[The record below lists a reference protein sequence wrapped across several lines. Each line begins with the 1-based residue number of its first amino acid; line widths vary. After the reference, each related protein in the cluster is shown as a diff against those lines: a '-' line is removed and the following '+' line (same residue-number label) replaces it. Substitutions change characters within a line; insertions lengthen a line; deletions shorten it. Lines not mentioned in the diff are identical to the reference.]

1 MQLLLIH
8 SDYIEYEVKKS
19 TPVAEEIEES
29 FKTGRLDE
37 ALTAFI
43 AVEKIDES
51 SVDEVICKAVAEIR
65 NIAGQVKA
73 ENVMVYPYAHLSSDL
88 SSPKVAISVLKGIE
102 KELAGD
108 FNVKRAPFGW
118 YKAFKVSCKG
128 HPLSELSRSIVPE
141 GKSPSCGESVIC
153 ESEKPE
159 VVSEA
164 LKAESTAKSYW
175 HVLTPDGELHD
186 AENFDFTGHENLGKF
201 VDYEISKKRAVER
214 APPHVELMR
223 RLEIADYEPGSDSGN
238 MRYYPKGRL
247 MKSLLESYV
256 LDESAKTGAMEVE
269 TPLMYDMNHP
279 TLKKYLDRFP
289 ARQYSIESDKRHM
302 FLRFAACFGQF
313 LMNHDMTISYKNL
326 PMKMIEMTRYSFRKE
341 QRGELVGLR
350 RLRAFTMPD
359 MHSLCTDMEQA
370 ISQFDDQYN
379 MCISVLDKIGIK
391 LDDFEVA
398 IRFTRDFYNEN
409 KDFIT
414 NLARTVNKPV
424 LIEMWDTRFFYFVL
438 KFEFN
443 FVDALAKASA
453 LSTVQIDVE
462 NAERYDIN
470 YIDSNGEA
478 NRPVILHCSPSGA
491 IERCIYG
498 LLEKEAMKAEAGG
511 VPILP
516 LWLSP
521 TQVRIIP
528 IAEEHMEFAQ
538 QVSEQLN
545 CRVDID
551 DRSDTVGKRVREA
564 GREWIPYVVVI
575 GDQEVES
582 GNINVTIRAESEPK
596 KPVKVSMT
604 PAQLNARVL
613 AEVEGMPY
621 KGLPLAKMV
630 SMRPKFL

>member
-19 TPVAEEIEES
+19 TPVAEEIEDS
-29 FKTGRLDE
+29 FKAGRLEE
-37 ALTAFI
+37 ALTAFM

-51 SVDEVICKAVAEIR
+51 SVDEVVEKAVAEIK
-65 NIAGQVKA
+65 NLATQLKA
-73 ENVMVYPYAHLSSDL
+73 ENIMVYPYAHLSSDL
-88 SSPKVAISVLKGIE
+88 SSPKVAVTVLKNIE
-102 KELAGD
+102 QILAKD
-108 FNVKRAPFGW
+108 YNVKRAPFGW

-128 HPLSELSRSIVPE
+128 HPLSELSRSIIPE
-141 GKSPSCGESVIC
+141 GGSVPCGEPVVC
-153 ESEKPE
+153 ESEKE
-159 VVSEA
+159 ELVSEA
-164 LKAESTAKSYW
+164 LKAESTARSYW

-186 AENFDFTGHENLGKF
+186 AESFDFTGHENLGKF
-201 VDYEISKKRAVER
+201 VDYEISKKRAVEK

-238 MRYYPKGRL
+238 MRYYPKGRM

-256 LDESAKTGAMEVE
+256 LDESAKVGAMEVE

-359 MHSLCTDMEQA
+359 MHSLCTGMEQA
-370 ISQFDDQYN
+370 VSQFDDQYN
-379 MCISVLDKIGIK
+379 MCISILDKVGIK
-391 LDDFEVA
+391 VDDFEVA
-398 IRFTRDFYNEN
+398 IRFTRDFYNDN
-409 KDFIT
+409 RDFIT
-414 NLARTVNKPV
+414 NLAKTVDKPV
-424 LIEMWDTRFFYFVL
+424 LVEMWDTRFFYFVL

-470 YIDSNGEA
+470 YIDTNGEA
-478 NRPVILHCSPSGA
+478 KRPVILHCSPSGA

-498 LLEKEAMKAEAGG
+498 LLEKEAMKAEAGE

-528 IAEEHMEFAQ
+528 IAEDHMEFAQ

-564 GREWIPYVVVI
+564 GREWVPYVVVI
-575 GDQEVES
+575 GDNEVET
-582 GNINVTIRAESEPK
+582 GLVNVTIRAESQPK

-604 PAQLNARVL
+604 PDELNARIL

-621 KGLPLAKMV
+621 KSLPLAKML
-630 SMRPKFL
+630 SSRPKFL